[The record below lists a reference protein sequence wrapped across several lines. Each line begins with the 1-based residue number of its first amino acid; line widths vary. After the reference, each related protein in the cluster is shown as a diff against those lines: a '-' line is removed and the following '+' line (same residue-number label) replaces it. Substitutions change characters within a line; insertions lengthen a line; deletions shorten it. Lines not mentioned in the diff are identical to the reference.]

1 MIRFHIDP
9 QVVAGR
15 AMIMLRAA
23 LDAERQRRA
32 VCPDPVQ
39 VNVETT
45 LALLVVLRQ
54 REVAV
59 DPEAWAAIQK
69 VANQIEADIRRA
81 G

>member
-1 MIRFHIDP
+1 MIRFHIAP
-9 QVVAGR
+9 QVVTGR
-15 AMIMLRAA
+15 ALVMLRAA
-23 LDAERQRRA
+23 QDEERARRA

-59 DPEAWAAIQK
+59 DPETWVAFQK
-69 VANQIEADIRRA
+69 VANQIEADIRRV